1 VNHGKISLS
10 NLLSHENLTFIFMVE
25 VTNLKYSGNMLSSDR
40 QDNQINH
47 ETNTVVDH
55 VPPSGGSFPVTAV
68 DGVVAVE
75 NASQSTPS
83 WDFAD
88 SFCSSDTPSEND
100 VSVIIYTAMEQQIA
114 LLKSQV
120 KSLRAKNVKKF
131 NVIREQKK
139 VMQDQKKVIEE
150 LEIFRD
156 EYGEISKRH
165 FVNTKLLL
173 DQAGM
178 VHELTEELQK
188 VKDVIDQTKIIQ
200 ELKKLREEADEILER
215 IAMKDKLIL
224 DQESQIQKLIEEQRE
239 NADTDD
245 VTNKLFDV
253 EEENKKLR
261 NEKSQA
267 SLVVKVFLDINMELL
282 DCLAKLPMGSFHSEP
297 SRLFQTPVKGSKVL
311 EIDLLFEFAQAF
323 ALRALEGDRNCAVSF
338 LLTRPF
344 VGSDDPVTM
353 KCLDMIRSDPTLL
366 LENDKVHLLS
376 AECIKMV
383 LIHPKKKRHALTLFR
398 VLQKWCVG
406 SKQSRRKV
414 SQDLV
419 QFIALECIDPMEL
432 STAVRSSGFVSD
444 SMICDAY
451 DKQAESNKKAANK
464 DAEAEK
470 KAANTDA
477 EVSKKAANTDA
488 EANRKVTNQDEKRW
502 VLFEPKNAKQAANKD
517 AEANRKAANKDEK
530 RWVFF
535 EPKNAK
541 QAANKDAKANKK
553 AAYKDTEANKKTAN
567 KDAEANKKDAN
578 KDAEGYLF
586 EQIYAHIYVMKLM
599 WRFGYWLKS

>member
-68 DGVVAVE
+68 DVVVAVE

-150 LEIFRD
+150 LESFRD
-156 EYGEISKRH
+156 ENGEISERH
-165 FVNTKLLL
+165 FVKAKLHL
-173 DQAGM
+173 DQVGM
-178 VHELTEELQK
+178 VHVLTEELQ
-188 VKDVIDQTKIIQ
+188 
-200 ELKKLREEADEILER
+200 ENEAV
-215 IAMKDKLIL
+215 
-224 DQESQIQKLIEEQRE
+224 
-239 NADTDD
+239 ND
-245 VTNKLFDV
+245 VTNKNFEV

-267 SLVVKVFLDINMELL
+267 SLVLKVLLDINMELL
-282 DCLAKLPMGSFHSEP
+282 GSPAKLPIESFHSEP
-297 SRLFQTPVKGSKVL
+297 SGLFQTLVKGSEDL

-323 ALRALEGDRNCAVSF
+323 ASRALEVDRNWAVAF
-338 LLTRPF
+338 LLSKPF
-344 VGSDDPVTM
+344 VGSNDPVTM
-353 KCLDMIRSDPTLL
+353 KCLEIIRSDPALL
-366 LENDKVHLLS
+366 LENEKVHLLS
-376 AECIKMV
+376 AECIKMI
-383 LIHPKKKRHALTLFR
+383 LIHPEKQRYALTLFR
-398 VLQKWCVG
+398 VLQKWYLG

-414 SQDLV
+414 CQDLM
-419 QFIALECIDPMEL
+419 QYIALECIDPMLL
-432 STAVRSSGFVSD
+432 STTVRSAGFVSD
-444 SMICDAY
+444 SMLCDAY
-451 DKQAESNKKAANK
+451 AKQAASKDAEATKKAANEDAEANKKAANK
-464 DAEAEK
+464 DNEANKRAANKNAEANK
-470 KAANTDA
+470 KAANKGA
-477 EVSKKAANTDA
+477 EVNKIDAN
-488 EANRKVTNQDEKRW
+488 KDEKRW
-502 VLFEPKNAKQAANKD
+502 IFFEPMNAKQAANKD
-517 AEANRKAANKDEK
+517 AEAN
-530 RWVFF
+530 
-535 EPKNAK
+535 
-541 QAANKDAKANKK
+541 K

-567 KDAEANKKDAN
+567 NDAEANKKDTN
-578 KDAEGYLF
+578 KDAEGNRF
-586 EQIYAHIYVMKLM
+586 EQKNTPFLRDEIDMAVWLLAQEIFKLTIWGSITD
-599 WRFGYWLKS
+599 WRGHLWSL